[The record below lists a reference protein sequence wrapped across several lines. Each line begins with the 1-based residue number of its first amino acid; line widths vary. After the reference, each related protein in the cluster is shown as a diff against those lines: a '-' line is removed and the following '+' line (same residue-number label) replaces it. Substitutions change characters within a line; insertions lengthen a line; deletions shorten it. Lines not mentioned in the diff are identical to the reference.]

1 MFGSPYFKNLFLT
14 RSSAKPRLL
23 FALVEKGD
31 VKEES
36 CGVWSFFSSL
46 QLDNLYEESSS
57 TLVAAAEFHGK
68 FSPNNHYVNLK
79 KSHVATPLVT
89 KLASQDYTNLT
100 KGLFSDFVMDVRPS
114 PTLGSVEI
122 LQSLC

>member
-1 MFGSPYFKNLFLT
+1 MEILSRLPLKSLARFHCVSKLWASMFGSPYFKNLFLT

-79 KSHVATPLVT
+79 KSHVATPLV
-89 KLASQDYTNLT
+89 
-100 KGLFSDFVMDVRPS
+100 
-114 PTLGSVEI
+114 
-122 LQSLC
+122 